1 MARFLLLTC
10 NLLLRRS
17 QNLASEVRICLFL
30 CAALPW
36 VAQYLTGDAD
46 RNLSPPSSSRFPFDR
61 VSEVLEEYCCIFN
74 DRCLTQSLKAA
85 AFPVTT
91 HAGDRKARTP
101 FQWRLQPCC
110 CQPALILRI
119 STRLKSAGSYAAC
132 VGNRLQSHC
141 STGSPQSLRWGGCE
155 LLRHLGAS
163 LMRTMRRCLEFT
175 LPMQGLMGSYR
186 PEYMLH
192 LGRVSQHLR
201 SEFLGAKVRN
211 CTVSLS

>member
-61 VSEVLEEYCCIFN
+61 VSEVLKEYCCIFN
-74 DRCLTQSLKAA
+74 DRCLTQSWKAA

-101 FQWRLQPCC
+101 LSVET
-110 CQPALILRI
+110 
-119 STRLKSAGSYAAC
+119 STLLLSAGSYTSYFNSTKVSRLLCGVRWKSAA
-132 VGNRLQSHC
+132 VTLLNRV
-141 STGSPQSLRWGGCE
+141 TP
-155 LLRHLGAS
+155 
-163 LMRTMRRCLEFT
+163 
-175 LPMQGLMGSYR
+175 
-186 PEYMLH
+186 
-192 LGRVSQHLR
+192 VS
-201 SEFLGAKVRN
+201 
-211 CTVSLS
+211 